1 MFVVVN
7 LLRQLRILLLPML
20 LLAALPSCKL
30 LFPNNMFRQKDYQF
44 FELAQKTV
52 DEYII
57 QSGDEL
63 TVQLITRDGFR
74 LIDAVGGGQNGQ
86 AQNMNVQSG
95 RVHYF
100 VDAEGFVNLPILGE
114 MYIKG
119 FTESQLEAILSDK
132 YSSLYV
138 DPYTV
143 VTVVNRRVFFFRGS
157 QSSIITLNQAP
168 TSILEVIAKAG
179 GIPDNFK
186 AYNIKVIRGDLKN
199 PQVTIIDLSTLE
211 GLRKSD
217 LIVQSNDIIYLDFR
231 YNVPNAILSPLVPYI
246 SLLTTV
252 STLIVL
258 ITTLAK

>member
-1 MFVVVN
+1 MFVAVN
-7 LLRQLRILLLPML
+7 LLRQFRILLLPML

-57 QSGDEL
+57 QSNDQL
-63 TVQLITRDGFR
+63 TVQLFTRDGFK
-74 LIDAVGGGQNGQ
+74 LVDAIGGNSGIQAAQVQLVGLQ
-86 AQNMNVQSG
+86 
-95 RVHYF
+95 YL

-114 MYIKG
+114 MYVKG
-119 FTESQLEAILSDK
+119 YTESQLETILADK

-138 DPYTV
+138 DPYVV
-143 VTVVNRRVFFFRGS
+143 VTVINRRVFLFKGS
-157 QSSIITLNQAP
+157 NSSIIPLNQAP
-168 TSILEVIAKAG
+168 TTILEVIAKAG

>member
-1 MFVVVN
+1 MFVFVN
-7 LLRQLRILLLPML
+7 RLRYLRFLLLPML
-20 LLAALPSCKL
+20 LLAFLPSCKL
-30 LFPNNMFRQKDYQF
+30 LFPNNMFRQKDYQY
-44 FELAQKTV
+44 FELAQKKV

-57 QSGDEL
+57 QSGDQL
-63 TVQLITRDGFR
+63 TVQLFTRDGFK
-74 LIDAVGGGQNGQ
+74 LIDAVSGSAGIQATQ
-86 AQNMNVQSG
+86 AQLTGLQ
-95 RVHYF
+95 YL

-114 MYIKG
+114 MFVKG
-119 FTESQLEAILSDK
+119 FTESQLETILSDK
-132 YSSLYV
+132 YASLYV
-138 DPYTV
+138 DPYIV
-143 VTVVNRRVFFFRGS
+143 VTVINRRVFFFRGS
-157 QSSIITLNQAP
+157 TSSIIPLNQAP
-168 TSILEVIAKAG
+168 TTILEVIAKSG
-179 GIPDNFK
+179 GIPENFK